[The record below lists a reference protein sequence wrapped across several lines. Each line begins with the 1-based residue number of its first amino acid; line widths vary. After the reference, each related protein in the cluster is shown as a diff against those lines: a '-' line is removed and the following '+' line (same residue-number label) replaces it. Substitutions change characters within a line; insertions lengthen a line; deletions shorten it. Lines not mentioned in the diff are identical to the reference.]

1 MFHKFQYHDEQERE
15 NLIEQHSNLYL
26 IEEQNVEEGSFLIF
40 SEKPS
45 PVQIVYTQIS
55 AEEMEA
61 LKAEN
66 QALNTAVV
74 ELYEIAL
81 GGI

>member
-1 MFHKFQYHDEQERE
+1 MFHKFQYRDEQERRD
-15 NLIEQHSNLYL
+15 LIERHPNLFL
-26 IEEQNVEEGSFLIF
+26 IEEQNVEEGNFLIF
-40 SEKPS
+40 SEKPT

-55 AEEMEA
+55 ADEIEA

-74 ELYEIAL
+74 ELYEIVL
-81 GGI
+81 GGS

>member
-26 IEEQNVEEGSFLIF
+26 IEEQNVKEGSFLIF

-55 AEEMEA
+55 AEEMES

-74 ELYEIAL
+74 ELYEIVL